1 MAGYIVAH
9 DVGTG
14 GNKAILVTPQGEIQG
29 RAMES
34 YGTSYPR
41 PDWAEQN
48 PEDWWQA
55 VAASTRTLLRQTG
68 VQPREVL
75 AMVFSTQM
83 LGVVPV
89 DAEGHPLRPGII
101 WLDGRA
107 RDQARQVMARLG
119 GPWIF
124 AHIVGAALGGKDVL
138 PKLLWLKQN
147 EPDLFARTA
156 KFLDVSGYLL
166 HCATGEMA
174 CDWSAA
180 SVTGLF
186 SMKRKEWDRFLM
198 RFFGLPPEKFPTLY
212 RSIDCVGGLRPE
224 AAADCG
230 LLEGTPVFAG
240 AGDAPAAAVGSGAV
254 GEGEGHIYLGTSGWV
269 GVVQKANPTGKHG
282 IAAIQSAD
290 PEKAFLI
297 AETETAGAC
306 LQWIADQF
314 YREEQQDPTVENVF
328 PLMDKAVEAV
338 PPGSGYLLF
347 TPWMYGERVPVSD
360 LFVRSTFVN
369 LSYDHTRE
377 HMLRAV
383 YEGVAYNLRWILDL
397 MSRSFGFR
405 QETLRAV
412 GGGARGRPWMQI
424 IADVTQKRIETVSNP
439 QAAGAVG
446 CALIAAIG
454 LGIYPDF
461 ASLKEVVRVEET
473 CEPRPETRAVYDTLY
488 GSFQEIYRS
497 LRGVYRRINQE
508 RFAAR

>member
-1 MAGYIVAH
+1 M
-9 DVGTG
+9 
-14 GNKAILVTPQGEIQG
+14 
-29 RAMES
+29 
-34 YGTSYPR
+34 
-41 PDWAEQN
+41 
-48 PEDWWQA
+48 
-55 VAASTRTLLRQTG
+55 
-68 VQPREVL
+68 
-75 AMVFSTQM
+75 
-83 LGVVPV
+83 
-89 DAEGHPLRPGII
+89 
-101 WLDGRA
+101 
-107 RDQARQVMARLG
+107 
-119 GPWIF
+119 
-124 AHIVGAALGGKDVL
+124 
-138 PKLLWLKQN
+138 
-147 EPDLFARTA
+147 
-156 KFLDVSGYLL
+156 
-166 HCATGEMA
+166 
-174 CDWSAA
+174 
-180 SVTGLF
+180 
-186 SMKRKEWDRFLM
+186 
-198 RFFGLPPEKFPTLY
+198 
-212 RSIDCVGGLRPE
+212 
-224 AAADCG
+224 
-230 LLEGTPVFAG
+230 
-240 AGDAPAAAVGSGAV
+240 

-328 PLMDKAVEAV
+328 RLMDEVVETV

-383 YEGVAYNLRWILDL
+383 YEGVAYNLRWMLEL

-424 IADVTQKRIETVSNP
+424 VADVTQKRIEAVSNP

-461 ASLKEVVRVEET
+461 ASLKGVIRVDQT
-473 CEPRPETRAVYDTLY
+473 YEPRPETRAVYDTLY
-488 GSFQEIYRS
+488 RRFQEIYRS
-497 LRGVYRRINQE
+497 LRGLYRRINQE